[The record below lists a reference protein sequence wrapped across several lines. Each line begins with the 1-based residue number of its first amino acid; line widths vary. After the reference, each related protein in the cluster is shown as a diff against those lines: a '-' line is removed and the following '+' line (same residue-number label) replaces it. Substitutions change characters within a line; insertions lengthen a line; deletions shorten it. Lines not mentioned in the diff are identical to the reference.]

1 MKGYWDHKGKPSM
14 FVVKDGDKEIYRGG
28 FKKGYELLMN
38 TEPKNDTIEY
48 LRKYNEWR
56 RGADTE
62 QPDPKELGEQ
72 IDAAIAGLT
81 MLEETAKLAATL
93 KVERDEAR
101 EALKEIEEYGTEEI
115 NDAVE
120 LRQKLATALVERD
133 EAREVASGL
142 AVQEERV
149 EEAQKELSSI
159 HRWIERNHP
168 DGVIDSLSYLRNLE
182 RVGDRWYDR
191 LDIVE
196 RERDEARAALE
207 NNSKA
212 TEMLERMAYEER
224 AKDARL
230 LNISERAINALT
242 SEWGYAEATKIL
254 RAQFDQLKEGEE

>member
-38 TEPKNDTIEY
+38 TEPKNNTIEY

-72 IDAAIAGLT
+72 IDAAIAALT
-81 MLEETAKLAATL
+81 MMEETAKLAATL
-93 KVERDEAR
+93 RKERDEA
-101 EALKEIEEYGTEEI
+101 
-115 NDAVE
+115 
-120 LRQKLATALVERD
+120 QATLTD
-133 EAREVASGL
+133 
-142 AVQEERV
+142 
-149 EEAQKELSSI
+149 I

-168 DGVIDSLSYLRNLE
+168 DGFIDSMTFHQNLE

-196 RERDEARAALE
+196 RERDEAREEAGHW
-207 NNSKA
+207 K
-212 TEMLERMAYEER
+212 TEYEIVVDRLRGRKHPRDNGIIADDEIIPKLERERDEARGAYDFMSAR
-224 AKDARL
+224 AFEWEKKWLAKNAENAKLRDIAD
-230 LNISERAINALT
+230 RAIVSLECRGVLYGT
-242 SEWGYAEATKIL
+242 GL
-254 RAQFDQLKEGEE
+254 RADLDQLKEGGE